1 MKNLQVNVKNI
12 IVVSIITL
20 VAVGV
25 SFLVRLWC

>member
-20 VAVGV
+20 VAAGV
-25 SFLVRLWC
+25 IFLVRLWC